1 MRYLLFFFILFN
13 SCVNNT
19 DKQTILRGD
28 IYGTTYSIVYFSKV
42 DLPLKVKID
51 SIFNS
56 IDMSMSTYNS
66 NSLITKINNNK
77 EVLLDDHFKYV
88 FNTSKKIYYETSG
101 DFDPSIG
108 PLVNSLDFGPKT
120 NNISTDSLMKLVGL
134 DKFKIFENKLRRPLN
149 SFLDFNAIAKGYS
162 VDVISEF
169 LLFNNVA
176 NFLVEVGGEIR
187 SSGMN
192 LADDRN
198 WRVGLDTPT
207 FDGSQ
212 NEIYKAFNLIDKS
225 MATSGV
231 YRKFKIDSLGNKY
244 AHIIDPKT
252 GYSSKTNILSITV
265 IADSCIEADAYA
277 TAFHL
282 MTLDEI
288 NLFVQKNNK
297 ISVFVIFKD
306 NNNKI
311 QDLSLNNF
319 PSIECILE

>member
-1 MRYLLFFFILFN
+1 
-13 SCVNNT
+13 
-19 DKQTILRGD
+19 
-28 IYGTTYSIVYFSKV
+28 
-42 DLPLKVKID
+42 
-51 SIFNS
+51 
-56 IDMSMSTYNS
+56 MSMSTYNS
-66 NSLITKINNNK
+66 KSLITKINNNK

-88 FNTSKKIYYETSG
+88 FNTSKKIYYETGG

-134 DKFKIFENKLRRPLN
+134 DKFKIFQNKLQRPLN

-162 VDVISEF
+162 VDMISEF
-169 LLFNNVA
+169 LTFNNIT

-187 SSGMN
+187 SSGLN

-207 FDGSQ
+207 FDGLQ

-265 IADSCIEADAYA
+265 IADNCIEADAYA
-277 TAFHL
+277 TALHL

-288 NLFVQKNNK
+288 NLFVQENDK
-297 ISVFVIFKD
+297 ISVFIIFKD
-306 NNNKI
+306 ENNKI

-319 PSIECILE
+319 PSI

>member
-13 SCVNNT
+13 SCANNT

-88 FNTSKKIYYETSG
+88 FNTSKKIYYETFTNFNTG
-101 DFDPSIG
+101 F
-108 PLVNSLDFGPKT
+108 VNSLDFGPKT

-162 VDVISEF
+162 VDMISEF

-265 IADSCIEADAYA
+265 IADNCIEADAYA
-277 TAFHL
+277 TALHL

-306 NNNKI
+306 ENNKI

-319 PSIECILE
+319 PSI

>member
-42 DLPLKVKID
+42 DLQLKVKID

-162 VDVISEF
+162 VDMISEF

-265 IADSCIEADAYA
+265 IADNCIEADAYA
-277 TAFHL
+277 TALHL

-306 NNNKI
+306 ENNKI

-319 PSIECILE
+319 PTI

>member
-1 MRYLLFFFILFN
+1 MRYLLFFFIFFN
-13 SCVNNT
+13 SCVNNI

-42 DLPLKVKID
+42 DLQLKVKID

-108 PLVNSLDFGPKT
+108 PLVNSLDFGPQT

-134 DKFKIFENKLRRPLN
+134 DKFKIFQNKLQRPLN

-162 VDVISEF
+162 VDMISEF
-169 LLFNNVA
+169 LTFYNIT

-187 SSGMN
+187 SSGLN

-207 FDGSQ
+207 FDGLQ

-265 IADSCIEADAYA
+265 IADNCIEADAYA
-277 TAFHL
+277 TALHL

-288 NLFVQKNNK
+288 NLFVQENDK
-297 ISVFVIFKD
+297 ISVFIIFKD
-306 NNNKI
+306 ENNKI

-319 PSIECILE
+319 PSI

>member
-42 DLPLKVKID
+42 DLQLKVKID

-162 VDVISEF
+162 VDMISEF

-265 IADSCIEADAYA
+265 IADNCIEADAYA
-277 TAFHL
+277 TALHL

-319 PSIECILE
+319 PSI

>member
-42 DLPLKVKID
+42 DLQLKVKID

-77 EVLLDDHFKYV
+77 EVLLDDHFKYI

-162 VDVISEF
+162 VDMISEF

-265 IADSCIEADAYA
+265 IADNCIEADAYA
-277 TAFHL
+277 TALHL

-306 NNNKI
+306 ENNKI

-319 PSIECILE
+319 PSI

>member
-1 MRYLLFFFILFN
+1 MRYLLFFFIFFY
-13 SCVNNT
+13 SCVNNI

-42 DLPLKVKID
+42 DLQLKVKID

-108 PLVNSLDFGPKT
+108 PLVNSLDFGPQT

-134 DKFKIFENKLRRPLN
+134 DKFKIFQNKLQRPLN

-162 VDVISEF
+162 VDMISEF
-169 LLFNNVA
+169 LIFNNIT

-187 SSGMN
+187 SSGLN

-207 FDGSQ
+207 FDGLQ

-265 IADSCIEADAYA
+265 IADNCIEADAYA
-277 TAFHL
+277 TALHL

-288 NLFVQKNNK
+288 NLFVQENDK
-297 ISVFVIFKD
+297 ISVFIIFKD
-306 NNNKI
+306 ENNKI

-319 PSIECILE
+319 PSI

>member
-42 DLPLKVKID
+42 DLQLKVKID

-134 DKFKIFENKLRRPLN
+134 DKFKIFENKLHRPLN

-162 VDVISEF
+162 VDMISEF

-265 IADSCIEADAYA
+265 IADNCIEADAYA
-277 TAFHL
+277 TALHL

-306 NNNKI
+306 ENNKI

-319 PSIECILE
+319 PSI

>member
-1 MRYLLFFFILFN
+1 MRYLLFFFIFFY
-13 SCVNNT
+13 SCVNNI

-42 DLPLKVKID
+42 DLQLKVKID

-108 PLVNSLDFGPKT
+108 PLVNSLDFGPQT

-134 DKFKIFENKLRRPLN
+134 DKFKIFQNKLQRPLN

-162 VDVISEF
+162 VDMISEF
-169 LLFNNVA
+169 LTFNNIT

-187 SSGMN
+187 SSGLN

-207 FDGSQ
+207 FDGLQ

-265 IADSCIEADAYA
+265 IADNCIEADAYA
-277 TAFHL
+277 TALHL

-288 NLFVQKNNK
+288 NLFVQENDK
-297 ISVFVIFKD
+297 ISVFIIFKD
-306 NNNKI
+306 ENNKI

-319 PSIECILE
+319 PSI

>member
-28 IYGTTYSIVYFSKV
+28 IYGTTYSIVYFSKI
-42 DLPLKVKID
+42 DLQLKVKID

-77 EVLLDDHFKYV
+77 EVLLDDHFKYI

-265 IADSCIEADAYA
+265 IADNCIEADAYA
-277 TAFHL
+277 TALHL

-306 NNNKI
+306 ENNKI

-319 PSIECILE
+319 PSI

>member
-162 VDVISEF
+162 VDMISEF

-265 IADSCIEADAYA
+265 IADNCIEADAYA
-277 TAFHL
+277 TALHL

-306 NNNKI
+306 QNNKI

-319 PSIECILE
+319 PSI

>member
-1 MRYLLFFFILFN
+1 MRYLLFFFIFFY
-13 SCVNNT
+13 SCVNNIF
-19 DKQTILRGD
+19 KQTILRGD

-42 DLPLKVKID
+42 DLQLKVKID

-66 NSLITKINNNK
+66 KSLITKINNNK

-108 PLVNSLDFGPKT
+108 PLVNSLDFGPQT

-134 DKFKIFENKLRRPLN
+134 DKFKIFQNKLQRPLN

-162 VDVISEF
+162 VDMISEF
-169 LLFNNVA
+169 LTFNNIT

-187 SSGMN
+187 SSGLN

-207 FDGSQ
+207 FDGLQ

-265 IADSCIEADAYA
+265 IADNCIEADAYA
-277 TAFHL
+277 TALHL

-288 NLFVQKNNK
+288 NLFVQENDK
-297 ISVFVIFKD
+297 ISVFIIFKD
-306 NNNKI
+306 ENNKI

-319 PSIECILE
+319 PSI

>member
-1 MRYLLFFFILFN
+1 MRYLLIFLFLFN

-108 PLVNSLDFGPKT
+108 PLVNSLDFGPTT

-134 DKFKIFENKLRRPLN
+134 DKFKIFENKLHRPLN

-162 VDVISEF
+162 VDMISEF

-231 YRKFKIDSLGNKY
+231 YRKFKIDSLGNKC

-265 IADSCIEADAYA
+265 IADNCIEADAYA
-277 TAFHL
+277 TALHL

-306 NNNKI
+306 ENNKI

-319 PSIECILE
+319 PSI

>member
-28 IYGTTYSIVYFSKV
+28 IYGTTYSIVYFSKI
-42 DLPLKVKID
+42 DLQLKVKID

-134 DKFKIFENKLRRPLN
+134 DKFKIFENKLHRPLN

-162 VDVISEF
+162 VDMISEF

-265 IADSCIEADAYA
+265 IADNCIEADAYA
-277 TAFHL
+277 TALHL

-306 NNNKI
+306 ENNKI

-319 PSIECILE
+319 PSI

>member
-134 DKFKIFENKLRRPLN
+134 DKFKIFENKLHRPLN

-162 VDVISEF
+162 VDMISEF

-265 IADSCIEADAYA
+265 IADNCIEADAYA
-277 TAFHL
+277 TALHL

-306 NNNKI
+306 ENNKI

-319 PSIECILE
+319 PSI